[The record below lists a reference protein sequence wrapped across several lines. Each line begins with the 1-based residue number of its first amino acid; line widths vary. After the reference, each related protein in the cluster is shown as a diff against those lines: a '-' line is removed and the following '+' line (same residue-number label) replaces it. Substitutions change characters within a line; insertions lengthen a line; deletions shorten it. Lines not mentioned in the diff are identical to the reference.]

1 MITPDGKYIG
11 RQSHEALGESYLR
24 HIGFREKVCTLV
36 GAHVMAKRYLVATD
50 QSYYD
55 ALSETSKRTL
65 KFQAGHLSFLYRS
78 IFEYINDD

>member
-24 HIGFREKVCTLV
+24 QIGFNEKVCSLV

-65 KFQAGHLSFLYRS
+65 KFQVGYLALFILS
-78 IFEYINDD
+78 IFKLY